1 MTVFFEFGQ
10 MVLNS
15 TGTKHC
21 SQVIVL
27 PNEYTDTN
35 STPYIDVAPK
45 HICLKHH
52 EVQCLGR
59 KLALV
64 NGLGFSSFCETMTVP
79 YKAIAFSQRRL
90 ET

>member
-1 MTVFFEFGQ
+1 

-21 SQVIVL
+21 SQDIVL
-27 PNEYTDTN
+27 PNEYIDTN
-35 STPYIDVAPK
+35 STPYINVVPK

-64 NGLGFSSFCETMTVP
+64 HGLDFSSLCETMTAP
-79 YKAIAFSQRRL
+79 YKAIAFTQRRL